1 MNASWLQWV
10 RGIVGIQV
18 RGEKMETLV
27 NRALEKKIHLWS
39 ISWTSKGELVCF
51 VTVQDFFRLRPLLK
65 ETNCRLHVISRQ
77 GMPFWFER
85 LEKRIFFG
93 VGLAL
98 FFVGMYLLSSLV
110 WSIEVKGN
118 NLISEEQVLRAAQQ
132 EGVFPFQW
140 SFRLSDT
147 DVISKRLTQKLPG
160 AAWVGVEKRGTKI
173 SIQVVETTKPAEK
186 PLLSPRHLVASAD
199 AVVTDIMAETG
210 RPVVKRNAK
219 VKKGDVLISGILGD
233 EANTQ
238 TVVAQ
243 GEVKGLVWHEYN
255 IESPLKR
262 KMKGYTGEMMTRWYI
277 VIGGRALKVS
287 GFGDIPYEQYEI
299 ERQLEEA
306 TWRTRSLPFGKM
318 KETIREVQEGLTGVT
333 AEEAKAAGLEQ
344 AKADILAKN
353 GSGAKIHAEN
363 ILHEKTE
370 NGKVYMK
377 VLFEVEQS
385 IVTERPLVHTQGE

>member
-18 RGEKMETLV
+18 RGEKMEILV
-27 NRALEKKIHLWS
+27 NKALEKKIHLWS

-118 NLISEEQVLRAAQQ
+118 NLLSEEQVLQAAAQ
-132 EGVFPFQW
+132 EGVYPFQW

-147 DVISKRLTQKLPG
+147 DVLSKRLTQKLPG

-199 AVVTDIMAETG
+199 AVITDIMAETG

-262 KMKGYTGEMMTRWYI
+262 KMKGYTGEKMTRWYM

-287 GFGDIPYEQYEI
+287 GFGDIPYKQYET
-299 ERQLEEA
+299 ERQLQEA

-333 AEEAKAAGLEQ
+333 AEEAKTAGLEQ
-344 AKADILAKN
+344 AKAEILAKY
-353 GSGAKIHAEN
+353 GPGAKIHAEN